1 MTAGATVVAGRP
13 AIVWL
18 TEDGKWLG
26 QHLDTQLGCAFLDEH
41 FAATR
46 IERRQKVFACW
57 CVVHLFGAAG
67 YANQR
72 FDFVIVRSEFLVS
85 EGPILAP
92 AVLRSEEHTSELQSQ
107 SNLVCRLLL

>member
-1 MTAGATVVAGRP
+1 MTAGATVVAGWP

-26 QHLDTQLGCAFLDEH
+26 QRLDTQLGRAFLDEH

-57 CVVHLFGAAG
+57 CVVDILGAPGNAD
-67 YANQR
+67 QR
-72 FDFVIVRSEFLVS
+72 FAFVIVRSEFLIRDRKS
-85 EGPILAP
+85 
-92 AVLRSEEHTSELQSQ
+92 T
-107 SNLVCRLLL
+107 RLNSSHRCI